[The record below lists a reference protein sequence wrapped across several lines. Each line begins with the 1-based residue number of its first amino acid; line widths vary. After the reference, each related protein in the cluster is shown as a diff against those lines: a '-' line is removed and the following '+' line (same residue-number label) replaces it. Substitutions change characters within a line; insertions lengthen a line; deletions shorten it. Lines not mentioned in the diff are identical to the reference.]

1 MKRFRAV
8 LAIAVAIGTLALAGC
23 ASDPDVGGLE
33 SGLSEVDG
41 VNGALAYTTHSG
53 GPWNTQV
60 VVLLFVDD
68 PSEEAVVATARA
80 AAPVLADDPASS
92 GREVAV
98 YFIDGDRADYEG
110 RSAAFADAVPVT
122 PALAEALSVSQPG
135 SEALRLSPD
144 DVRRLAD
151 GS

>member
-8 LAIAVAIGTLALAGC
+8 LAIAVAIGALALSGC

-33 SGLSEVDG
+33 SGLSEIDG
-41 VNGALAYTTHSG
+41 VSGTLAYTTHSG

-68 PSEEAVVATARA
+68 PSDEAVVATARA
-80 AAPVLADDPASS
+80 AAPVLAGDPASS

-98 YFIDGDRADYEG
+98 YFIDGVPADYER
-110 RSAAFADAVPVT
+110 RSAAFADAVPMT
-122 PALAEALSVSQPG
+122 PALIEALGVSRPG
-135 SEALRLSPD
+135 SAALRLSPD

>member
-8 LAIAVAIGTLALAGC
+8 LAIAVAIGALALAGC

-33 SGLSEVDG
+33 SRLSEVDG

-60 VVLLFVDD
+60 VVLLFVDAT
-68 PSEEAVVATARA
+68 SAEAVVATAQA

-92 GREVAV
+92 GREVNV
-98 YFIDGDRADYEG
+98 YFIDGDRDDYDG
-110 RSAAFADAVPVT
+110 RSAAFADAIPVT
-122 PALAEALSVSQPG
+122 PEIAAALGVTQPG
-135 SEALRLSPD
+135 SESLRLSAD
-144 DVRRLAD
+144 DVRRIAD